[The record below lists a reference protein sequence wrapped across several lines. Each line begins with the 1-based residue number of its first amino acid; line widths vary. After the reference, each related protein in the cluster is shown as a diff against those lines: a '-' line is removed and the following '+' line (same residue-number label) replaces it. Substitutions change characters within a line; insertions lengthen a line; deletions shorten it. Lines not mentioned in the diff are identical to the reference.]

1 MPVGGAAIAGV
12 LVLGGL
18 GFGGG
23 YAVAAM
29 GGDDDGGPKPA
40 AKSGDPALPAVE
52 APASKPKIVVVGSAP
67 ALPAPKRASRTKK
80 SSRTSSPGPGPEP
93 TAAPTSA
100 PTAAPTSAP
109 TSAPPPPS
117 TPAPPDPDDI
127 IEG

>member
-1 MPVGGAAIAGV
+1 MPVTGAAIAGV

-23 YAVAAM
+23 YAIATM
-29 GGDDDGGPKPA
+29 GGDDDGGAKPA
-40 AKSGDPALPAVE
+40 AKTGDPVLPAV
-52 APASKPKIVVVGSAP
+52 PASSSKPKVVVLGSAP
-67 ALPAPKRASRTKK
+67 ALPAPRRQRKNQPDRGGP
-80 SSRTSSPGPGPEP
+80 TSTPGPEP

-109 TSAPPPPS
+109 TSAP